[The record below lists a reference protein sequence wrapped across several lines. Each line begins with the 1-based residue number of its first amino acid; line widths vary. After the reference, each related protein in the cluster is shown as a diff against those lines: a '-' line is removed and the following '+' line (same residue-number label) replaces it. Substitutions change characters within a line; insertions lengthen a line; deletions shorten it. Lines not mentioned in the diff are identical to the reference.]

1 MFASINERIIAEAEY
16 LIENECTIRVVGKY
30 FGLSKSTVHKDLS
43 DKLYFI
49 NEKLYLK
56 VRKILS
62 FNLSE
67 RHIRGGMATKI
78 KFMNLSKKVN

>member
-1 MFASINERIIAEAEY
+1 MFVTIDERIIAEAEY
-16 LIENECTIRVVGKY
+16 LIENECTIRVVSKH

-78 KFMNLSKKVN
+78 KFMNLSKKV